1 MIKIID
7 FSNVEIDG
15 KNVGDCIAASAN
27 HPNLASDILT
37 ALIAYDNSRA
47 ASVES
52 VPIGDPR
59 VPELEAELAAERQ
72 KRSELEAQLSRY
84 AIGDWPGL
92 IDALS
97 DAGLDEMLL
106 SIATAARNT
115 PNPTGRRL
123 EAEYIRLQTNLD
135 LSAREG
141 NTQAVKNAYGA
152 LLQFA
157 GELMGLNPPI
167 SPELIADISA
177 AIPALQQVLVDRG
190 IPTTLMEFVVPS
202 FG

>member
-1 MIKIID
+1 MINIID
-7 FSNVEIDG
+7 FGNVEIDG
-15 KNVGDCIAASAN
+15 VNVGDCIAASAN
-27 HPNLASDILT
+27 RPNLALDILT

-52 VPIGDPR
+52 VMIDDPR

-72 KRSELEAQLSRY
+72 KTASLEAQLSQY
-84 AIGDWPGL
+84 VISDWPGL

-106 SIATAARNT
+106 SIANAARNT

-135 LSAREG
+135 LAAREG
-141 NTQAVKNAYGA
+141 KTQAVKDAYGA

-157 GELMGLNPPI
+157 GELMGLNPSI
-167 SPELIADISA
+167 APELIADISA
-177 AIPALQQVLVDRG
+177 AIPALQQVLVDQS
-190 IPTTLMEFVVPS
+190 IPTTLMEFVVPN